1 MKIIMKTS
9 QANAKNINNSKKI
22 EPIKESG
29 TKWKKVYENVLVWYA
44 ALGALG
50 AFYMLY
56 KCFDRY
62 GVYAFIILSIFFLI
76 FLFISVPHLN
86 DEQIITAKIISSFE
100 RILEKNNINEQTA
113 PEIKEIKKLINEYE
127 KI

>member
-44 ALGALG
+44 TLGALG

-62 GVYAFIILSIFFLI
+62 GVYAFTILSIFFLI